1 MSKSTRGLGIF
12 FIVILTLAISV
23 ASVVLI
29 SGLASYFD
37 AEKAINEA
45 ETNPPA
51 DGENNSLG
59 NAIGQAITIAIM
71 TFSGICDLLL
81 IITFAFLVFNFQK
94 LRNGAAKKWQIVTML
109 CAYIGIIIAILFV
122 WIFTDFPLG
131 LTIAMCS
138 IYLLLVLYSALSLR
152 DFKRTSEKL
161 LEQ

>member
-12 FIVILTLAISV
+12 FIVILALAISV

-29 SGLASYFD
+29 SGVVSYFD
-37 AEKAINEA
+37 AEKEINEA

-51 DGENNSLG
+51 DGENNNLG
-59 NAIGQAITIAIM
+59 NAIGQALAVVIM
-71 TFSGICDLLL
+71 TFAGISDLLF

-94 LRNGAAKKWQIVTML
+94 LQKGDSKKWQLVSML

-131 LTIAMCS
+131 LAIAMWL